1 MQIFFDEKLLRRRNK
16 SQSAKM
22 FPIYSECYFEYM
34 VIVLL
39 ECILLNLLPPK
50 KHQQQNFGR
59 ADLFSLF
66 KDLAAKYAAVAS
78 KSMVESS
85 FSSNKQDSIDSMVP
99 EPFSNGST
107 SGP

>member
-1 MQIFFDEKLLRRRNK
+1 
-16 SQSAKM
+16 M